1 MNHWRSVPLLN
12 TCLGKLRLVS
22 SNIQSPMTICMVISL
37 AVFVPSIVA
46 QSGGNSDVSID
57 DNERQID
64 VLMFDLSCQENT
76 TCEPYRPAHLIEY
89 FGADWCEPCQPLE
102 MLLESIDND
111 DVAIIQH
118 HPSVLDLS
126 YLNYSKNRFDN
137 TYRLLF
143 IPSLVINSE
152 VLLTGGTQGL
162 ELNQSLVDLFSNFS
176 GIDNLSMSNGIL
188 HWNTTTNHD
197 LTVWKLEPTKH
208 EFENRTLSY
217 LAIDKKVID
226 NSQRQYDL
234 SEFIK
239 YSNGS
244 LVFILEDSEPK
255 SLSSISTSPTGEK
268 SLTQEE
274 EKSSNLLSNDGSYN
288 LALITF
294 LGLFLCLLPA
304 LISFRN
310 LQKQEFGESE

>member
-1 MNHWRSVPLLN
+1 M
-12 TCLGKLRLVS
+12 
-22 SNIQSPMTICMVISL
+22 CMVISL
-37 AVFVPSIVA
+37 TLLVPSIVA
-46 QSGGNSDVSID
+46 QSEGDSDISND

-64 VLMFDLSCQENT
+64 VFMFDLSCQENT
-76 TCEPYRPAHLIEY
+76 ACEPYRPTHLIEY

-102 MLLESIDND
+102 ILLESIDND
-111 DVAIIQH
+111 DVAVIQH

-137 TYRLLF
+137 SYRLLF
-143 IPSLVINSE
+143 IPSLVINSN
-152 VLLTGGTQGL
+152 VLLTGANQGL
-162 ELNQSLVDLFSNFS
+162 ELNQSLVDLFGNFS
-176 GIDNLSMSNGIL
+176 GIDNLSMTDKAL

-197 LTVWKLEPTKH
+197 LTIWKLEPTEH

-217 LAIDKKVID
+217 LAIDKMVVD
-226 NSQRQYDL
+226 NSQRHYNL

-239 YSNGS
+239 DSNGS

-255 SLSSISTSPTGEK
+255 PLSSISTSPTGEK
-268 SLTQEE
+268 SLTDEE
-274 EKSSNLLSNDGSYN
+274 EKSSNLLSNDGDYN